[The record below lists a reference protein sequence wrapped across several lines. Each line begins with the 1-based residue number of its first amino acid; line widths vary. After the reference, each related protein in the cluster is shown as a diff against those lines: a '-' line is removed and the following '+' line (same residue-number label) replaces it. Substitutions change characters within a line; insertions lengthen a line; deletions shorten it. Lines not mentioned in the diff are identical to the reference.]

1 MREKYTEQDLE
12 QDERDWQSWWEDR
25 ASVNYKRILKQ
36 AERKRRGCDICAHMQ
51 KLTREEAFGEQRVND
66 VGIKKSERI
75 YLCPF
80 RRCPLHEMDG
90 YRDYGAYC
98 RAKREENVK
107 LMRTLLNLK
116 VRKNMKKRLDAK
128 PKIPRKFLDSR
139 KKWLIGCRDNQGCSI
154 EDIAKE
160 FKISE
165 EQAAEVVE
173 EFRNSR

>member
-1 MREKYTEQDLE
+1 MQERLTEQELK
-12 QDERDWQSWWEDR
+12 QDEQDWQSWWEDR
-25 ASVNYKRILKQ
+25 ESVNYKRILKQ
-36 AERKRRGCDICAHMQ
+36 AERKRRGCDICAHLQ
-51 KLTREEAFGEQRVND
+51 KKTRGEAFGEKRVDDLN
-66 VGIKKSERI
+66 IKKSERI

-80 RRCPLHEMDG
+80 VRCPLHELDR

-98 RAKREENVK
+98 RAKREENER
-107 LMRTLLNLK
+107 LMHILFNLK
-116 VRKNMKKRLDAK
+116 VRKNMKKRLDTK

-139 KKWLIGCRDNQGCSI
+139 RKWLIGCRDNQGYSI

-165 EQAAEVVE
+165 EQAAEVIE